1 MSVSCELDE
10 INGRRRR
17 YLRRA
22 REDEG
27 RSGFWGSMGAKW
39 DRRVGRVRFNSD
51 SDVSVGHVDWQ
62 AFGATVH
69 PPFSSFSLEQRATKS
84 GDGGD
89 RGQPG
94 EQITRV
100 KCARAL
106 FSRVNVA

>member
-1 MSVSCELDE
+1 MCVSVYQHVSVSYELDE

-27 RSGFWGSMGAKW
+27 RSGFGGSMGAKW

-69 PPFSSFSLEQRATKS
+69 PLSPPSLSSSMRQKAGMAGTK
-84 GDGGD
+84 GNL
-89 RGQPG
+89 
-94 EQITRV
+94 
-100 KCARAL
+100 A
-106 FSRVNVA
+106 SR